1 MGHIWKRSISTW
13 LKTILG
19 LVSLL
24 TGGNW
29 VFRMSQLSTQFAI
42 TRALT

>member
-1 MGHIWKRSISTW
+1 MRHVWKRSFSTW
-13 LKTILG
+13 LKTILR